1 MQSSSPPGGDATLPC
16 RIPKKKFLQEMRL
29 STDAKSS
36 GSDASSITDGLSP
49 QMSDC
54 SPLFSARVAANIIG
68 SPDSNFLDKIQD
80 MVSRGSGL
88 DDGGHA
94 AKALTAFSFE
104 FVDEAVSSRP
114 RCATNPAWSD
124 KFVDLDFYNRT
135 KDGGGENGGDKF
147 NKLSAAFDDF
157 GKELRQ
163 SELCKLEQ
171 FADVCSSQQ
180 TGPALKQHN
189 TFQRPASCQ
198 PEDLTV
204 TKSCDYTHPAQWH
217 GSGPPYYCDMPPH
230 PTQYNGGG
238 MSQMAAHELQFDMV
252 SGKTSGGMCVSPRY
266 TQVPHI
272 MSQGGND
279 FSHYLMDSTPQQRT
293 FQRHHT
299 DCSPTSP
306 ALHYPSSSHTVASP
320 GGATW
325 QTMTPQFSP
334 GLQVSSTTPTPG
346 GQPFSGAT
354 CTMKAEKDAGM
365 MSTITTSGRNK
376 GSGRTNEPKFECQ
389 VCGDVAAGFHC
400 GAYVC
405 EACKVSLTP
414 CSRRHT
420 PNTFISRFS
429 NLYKFC
435 LSNTN

>member
-1 MQSSSPPGGDATLPC
+1 MQQSSSPPASGGDTLPC
-16 RIPKKKFLQEMRL
+16 RIPKKKFLQAMRL

-36 GSDASSITDGLSP
+36 GSDTDGLSP

-88 DDGGHA
+88 DDGHA
-94 AKALTAFSFE
+94 AKALTAFSFD
-104 FVDEAVSSRP
+104 FVNEASARP
-114 RCATNPAWSD
+114 RCAGNPAWSD

-135 KDGGGENGGDKF
+135 KDVGGGGENGGDKF
-147 NKLSAAFDDF
+147 NKVSAAFDDF

-171 FADVCSSQQ
+171 FADVCSSQ
-180 TGPALKQHN
+180 TGSTLKQHN

-204 TKSCDYTHPAQWH
+204 SKSCDYTHAPLHPADTQWPS
-217 GSGPPYYCDMPPH
+217 SGPPYYCDMPPH

-238 MSQMAAHELQFDMV
+238 MSQMSAHELQFDMV
-252 SGKTSGGMCVSPRY
+252 GGKTSGGMCVSPRY

-272 MSQGGND
+272 MSQGND
-279 FSHYLMDSTPQQRT
+279 FSHYLMDPTPPQRT
-293 FQRHHT
+293 FHQHHT
-299 DCSPTSP
+299 DCSPVTSP
-306 ALHYPSSSHTVASP
+306 VLHYPSSSHTVASP
-320 GGATW
+320 GGTTW

-334 GLQVSSTTPTPG
+334 GLQVSSTTPAPG

-354 CTMKAEKDAGM
+354 CAGTMKAEKDAGM

-405 EACKVSLTP
+405 EACKVSLP
-414 CSRRHT
+414 FLA
-420 PNTFISRFS
+420 PFNT
-429 NLYKFC
+429 C
-435 LSNTN
+435 LVRMHII